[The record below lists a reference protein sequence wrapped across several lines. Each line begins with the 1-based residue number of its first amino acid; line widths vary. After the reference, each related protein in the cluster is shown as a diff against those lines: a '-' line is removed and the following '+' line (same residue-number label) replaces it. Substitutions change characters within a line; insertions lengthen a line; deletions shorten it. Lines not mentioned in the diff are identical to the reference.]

1 MEPNVSDNSCHGL
14 ESIRVCKLHEMLKR
28 STGESLFFQV
38 AGQASGQSVVGSIQG
53 LFCEADQ
60 RSVGNCTQP
69 SHAKYSAEVFKEV
82 NGQKSP
88 WRTREVTR
96 AVDRDQLM
104 RGFIS

>member
-1 MEPNVSDNSCHGL
+1 
-14 ESIRVCKLHEMLKR
+14 MLKR

-38 AGQASGQSVVGSIQG
+38 AGQASGKNVVGSIQG
-53 LFCEADQ
+53 LFCEVD
-60 RSVGNCTQP
+60 RWLVGNRNQP

-96 AVDRDQLM
+96 VVDRDQLM
-104 RGFIS
+104 HGSIS

>member
-1 MEPNVSDNSCHGL
+1 MVCVSDNSCHRL
-14 ESIRVCKLHEMLKR
+14 ERIRVCKLHEMLKR
-28 STGESLFFQV
+28 STRESLFFQV
-38 AGQASGQSVVGSIQG
+38 AGQASGQSVVDSIQG

-60 RSVGNCTQP
+60 QSVGNCTQP
-69 SHAKYSAEVFKEV
+69 SHTKYSVEVFKEV

-96 AVDRDQLM
+96 AVDCDQLM

>member
-1 MEPNVSDNSCHGL
+1 MLAIILVMGSRAFGSASCTKCL
-14 ESIRVCKLHEMLKR
+14 SAARENPC
-28 STGESLFFQV
+28 FFQV

-69 SHAKYSAEVFKEV
+69 SHAKYSAEVFKEE

-88 WRTREVTR
+88 WRTREVAR